1 MIEKKLVKRAGGNDL
16 NELKG
21 SFLFW
26 RIYAR
31 YFTNRAEL

>member
-26 RIYAR
+26 RFYE
-31 YFTNRAEL
+31 NGKK